1 MILYYT
7 GTGNS
12 RHLARILAE
21 KLEDELVSAAELIRE
36 GRTGDFCSEKP
47 WVFVCPTY
55 GWQIPHIFRD
65 FIREASFT
73 GSREAWFVM
82 NCGSE
87 IGNAAQGIRS
97 LCDEKGFRFHGV
109 MQIKMPENYIAM
121 FSAPSPETAE
131 KLIRIGGRQAERAAK
146 QIAAGQDFPEPPVRL
161 LDKLYSGPVNAFF
174 YRFCIGDKKF
184 YTTGRCISCGKCTE
198 SCLLH
203 NISLEKGRPVWHGSC
218 THCMACINLC
228 PTQAIEYGKHSVG
241 LRRYYLK

>member
-21 KLEDELVSAAELIRE
+21 KLGDELVSAAEIIRE
-36 GRTGDFCSEKP
+36 GRSGDFRSEKP

-55 GWQIPHIFRD
+55 GWQIPRIFRD
-65 FIREASFT
+65 FICGASLS

-87 IGNAAQGIRS
+87 IGNAAKGIRT
-97 LCDEKGFRFHGV
+97 LCAEKNLRFHGV
-109 MQIKMPENYIAM
+109 MQINMPENYIAM
-121 FSAPSPETAE
+121 FSAPSAAE
-131 KLIRIGGRQAERAAK
+131 AEEIVRKGELRAAEAAGL
-146 QIAAGQDFPEPPVRL
+146 IAAGQDFPAGKPGV

-174 YRFCIGDKKF
+174 YKFCIGDKKF
-184 YTTGRCISCGKCTE
+184 YATDRCVSCGKCAE

-203 NISLEKGRPVWHGSC
+203 NISLEQGRPVWHGSC
-218 THCMACINLC
+218 THCMACISQC
-228 PTQAIEYGKHSVG
+228 PTEAIEYGKHSVG

>member
-21 KLEDELVSAAELIRE
+21 KLGDEMVSVTEMIRE
-36 GRTGDFCSEKP
+36 GRSGDFHSEKP

-55 GWQIPHIFRD
+55 GWQIPRIFRD
-65 FIREASFT
+65 FIRNAGFS

-87 IGNAAQGIRS
+87 TGNAAEGIRS
-97 LCDEKGFRFHGV
+97 LCAEKNLRFHGV

-121 FSAPSPETAE
+121 FSAPSAAE
-131 KLIRIGGRQAERAAK
+131 AEEIIRKGERRAVEAAGL
-146 QIAAGQDFPEPPVRL
+146 IAAGQDFPTRKPSV
-161 LDKLYSGPVNAFF
+161 LDKFYSGPVNAFF
-174 YRFCIGDKKF
+174 YKFCIGDKKF
-184 YTTGRCISCGKCTE
+184 YATSRCISCGKCVE

-203 NISLEKGRPVWHGSC
+203 NISLEQGRPVWHGSC
-218 THCMACINLC
+218 THCMACISQC
-228 PTQAIEYGKHSVG
+228 PTEAIEYGKHSVG
-241 LRRYYLK
+241 LRRYYLP

>member
-21 KLEDELVSAAELIRE
+21 KLGDELVSAAELIRA
-36 GRTGDFCSEKP
+36 GQRGDFHSEKP

-55 GWQIPHIFRD
+55 GWQIPRIFRD
-65 FIREASFT
+65 FIRSAGFS

-87 IGNAAQGIRS
+87 IGNAAQGIRT
-97 LCDEKGFRFHGV
+97 LCEEKNLHFHGV
-109 MQIKMPENYIAM
+109 MQINMPENYIAM
-121 FSAPSPETAE
+121 FSAPSVTEAE
-131 KLIRIGGRQAERAAK
+131 AIIRKGEHRAAEAAGL
-146 QIAAGQDFPEPPVRL
+146 IAAGQDFPARKPGV
-161 LDKLYSGPVNAFF
+161 LDKFYSGPVNAFF
-174 YRFCIGDKKF
+174 YKFCIGDKKF
-184 YTTGRCISCGKCTE
+184 YATDRCISCGKCVE

-203 NISLEKGRPVWHGSC
+203 NISLEQGRPVWHGSC
-218 THCMACINLC
+218 THCMACISQC
-228 PTQAIEYGKHSVG
+228 PTEAIEYGKHSVG

>member
-55 GWQIPHIFRD
+55 GWQIPHIVRD
-65 FIREASFT
+65 FVRAASFA

-87 IGNAAQGIRS
+87 IGNAARGIRS

-109 MQIKMPENYIAM
+109 MQINMPENYIAM
-121 FSAPSPETAE
+121 FSAPEPETAE
-131 KLIRIGGRQAERAAK
+131 KLIRIGGKKAERAAAL
-146 QIAAGQDFPEPPVRL
+146 IAAGQDFPEPPVRL
-161 LDKLYSGPVNAFF
+161 A
-174 YRFCIGDKKF
+174 R
-184 YTTGRCISCGKCTE
+184 
-198 SCLLH
+198 
-203 NISLEKGRPVWHGSC
+203 
-218 THCMACINLC
+218 
-228 PTQAIEYGKHSVG
+228 
-241 LRRYYLK
+241 

>member
-21 KLEDELVSAAELIRE
+21 KLEDELVSAVELIRE
-36 GRTGDFCSEKP
+36 GRTGDFRSEKP

-55 GWQIPHIFRD
+55 GWQIPRIFRD
-65 FIREASFT
+65 FIREASFS

-87 IGNAAQGIRS
+87 IGNAAKGIQA
-97 LCDEKGFRFHGV
+97 LCAEKDFRFHGV
-109 MQIKMPENYIAM
+109 LQINMPENYIAM
-121 FSAPSPETAE
+121 FSAPAPETAE
-131 KLIRIGGRQAERAAK
+131 KLIRIGGRKAERAAEL
-146 QIAAGQDFPEPPVRL
+146 IAAGQDFPTVKPRL
-161 LDKLYSGPVNAFF
+161 LDKLYSAPVNAFF

-184 YTTGRCISCGKCTE
+184 TATDRCVSCGTCVE
-198 SCLLH
+198 HCLLH
-203 NISLEKGRPVWHGSC
+203 NISLEQGRPVWHGNC
-218 THCMACINLC
+218 THCMACISRC

-241 LRRYYLK
+241 QRRYYLD

>member
-21 KLEDELVSAAELIRE
+21 KLGDELVSAAEMIRE
-36 GRTGDFCSEKP
+36 GRSGAFHSEKP

-65 FIREASFT
+65 FIRTASFS

-87 IGNAAQGIRS
+87 IGTAARGIRA
-97 LCDEKGFRFHGV
+97 LCDEKGFHFRGV
-109 MQIKMPENYIAM
+109 MQINMPENYIAM
-121 FSAPSPETAE
+121 FSAPAAAAAE
-131 KLIRIGGRQAERAAK
+131 EIIQKAEVQAADAAGI
-146 QIAAGQDFPEPPVRL
+146 IAAGQDFPTVRPRL

-174 YRFCIGDKKF
+174 YKFCIGDKKF
-184 YTTGRCISCGKCTE
+184 YATDCCISCGKCVE

-203 NISLEKGRPVWHGSC
+203 NISLEQGRPAWHGSC
-218 THCMACINLC
+218 THCMACISRC
-228 PTQAIEYGKHSVG
+228 PTEAIEYGKHSVG
-241 LRRYYLK
+241 LRRYYLE

>member
-21 KLEDELVSAAELIRE
+21 KLGDELVSAAEMIRE
-36 GRTGDFCSEKP
+36 GRSGAFHSEKP

-65 FIREASFT
+65 FIRTASFS

-87 IGNAAQGIRS
+87 IGDAARGIRA
-97 LCDEKGFRFHGV
+97 LCDEKGFHFRGV
-109 MQIKMPENYIAM
+109 MQINMPENYIAM
-121 FSAPSPETAE
+121 VSAPAAAAAE
-131 KLIRIGGRQAERAAK
+131 EIIQKAEVQAADAAGI
-146 QIAAGQDFPEPPVRL
+146 IAAGQDFPTVKPRL
-161 LDKLYSGPVNAFF
+161 LDKLYSGPINAFF
-174 YRFCIGDKKF
+174 YKFCIGDKKF
-184 YTTGRCISCGKCTE
+184 YATDCCISCGKCVE

-203 NISLEKGRPVWHGSC
+203 NISLEQGRPAWHGSC
-218 THCMACINLC
+218 THCMACISRC
-228 PTQAIEYGKHSVG
+228 PTEAIEYGKHSVG
-241 LRRYYLK
+241 LRRYYLE

>member
-21 KLEDELVSAAELIRE
+21 KLGDELVSAAEMIRE
-36 GRTGDFCSEKP
+36 GRSGAFHSEKP

-65 FIREASFT
+65 FIRTASFS

-87 IGNAAQGIRS
+87 IGDAARGIRA
-97 LCDEKGFRFHGV
+97 LIDEKGFHFRGV
-109 MQIKMPENYIAM
+109 MQINMPENYIAM
-121 FSAPSPETAE
+121 FSAPAAAAAE
-131 KLIRIGGRQAERAAK
+131 EIIQKAEVQAADAAGI
-146 QIAAGQDFPEPPVRL
+146 IAAGQDFPTVKPRL

-174 YRFCIGDKKF
+174 YKFCIGDKKF
-184 YTTGRCISCGKCTE
+184 YATDCCISCGKCVE

-203 NISLEKGRPVWHGSC
+203 NISLEQGRPAWHGSC
-218 THCMACINLC
+218 THCMACISRC
-228 PTQAIEYGKHSVG
+228 PTEAIEYGKHSVG
-241 LRRYYLK
+241 LRRYYLE

>member
-1 MILYYT
+1 MVIYYT

-65 FIREASFT
+65 FVRAASFD

-87 IGNAAQGIRS
+87 IGNAARGIRS

-109 MQIKMPENYIAM
+109 MQINMPENYIAM
-121 FSAPSPETAE
+121 FSAPEPETAE
-131 KLIRIGGRQAERAAK
+131 KLIRIGGKKAERAAAL
-146 QIAAGQDFPEPPVRL
+146 IAAGQDFPEPPVRL

-184 YTTGRCISCGKCTE
+184 YATDRCVSCGKCAE

-203 NISLEKGRPVWHGSC
+203 NISLEQGRPVWQDPSIYCTGHGSLSC
-218 THCMACINLC
+218 WISR
-228 PTQAIEYGKHSVG
+228 AILLGCQTG
-241 LRRYYLK
+241 Q